1 LFLVVI
7 PPRSGGDLLFVIARL
22 DIPANPNT
30 LMVHRTSIDLTTGH
44 RMPNQKTKSKT
55 SAKKSPLK
63 TPAKKA
69 AKKTP
74 AAKVAPPKKNVAPP
88 KAAAPKLQLKSVAN
102 LSVILAKLA
111 PIKGTEDPGF
121 SFMGKLPNKRRGL
134 DIIPILPDDGDPGD
148 DDEDPPG
155 TEDPGYSEE

>member
-1 LFLVVI
+1 
-7 PPRSGGDLLFVIARL
+7 
-22 DIPANPNT
+22 
-30 LMVHRTSIDLTTGH
+30 
-44 RMPNQKTKSKT
+44 MPNQKTKSKT

-111 PIKGTEDPGF
+111 PIKGTEDPGY
-121 SFMGKLPNKRRGL
+121 SFVETLSRKRQRGL